1 MKIMG
6 RVLLVLLILVFA
18 FQYVGFNA
26 GNATYRWAVEDD
38 MIDWESG
45 EVFLK
50 G

>member
-18 FQYVGFNA
+18 FQYVGLNA
-26 GNATYRWAVEDD
+26 GNSDCRWAGEDD
-38 MIDWESG
+38 MTDWKSSEL
-45 EVFLK
+45 FLK